1 MHHQTCFF
9 DVEGAWVERS
19 AFLVEKTAIESI
31 ADKNRDVFD
40 VSRPCH
46 IIAQLHIPDLELG
59 PCTFLEYL
67 LKVTLTVAQNVG
79 LVFLLD
85 FSQFW
90 HLKALVHPLYSS
102 FVFGSRFLLGVDF
115 AFGETATHF
124 GVIFEKAVHDLL
136 DGFVFFVIA
145 LDSEDETFDE
155 TDEFSLP
162 FGQNGFRQSFQMP

>member
-1 MHHQTCFF
+1 M
-9 DVEGAWVERS
+9 
-19 AFLVEKTAIESI
+19 
-31 ADKNRDVFD
+31 
-40 VSRPCH
+40 
-46 IIAQLHIPDLELG
+46 
-59 PCTFLEYL
+59 
-67 LKVTLTVAQNVG
+67 AQNVW

-90 HLKALVHPLYSS
+90 HLEALVHPLYSS

-115 AFGETATHF
+115 TFCETATHF
-124 GVIFEKAVHDLL
+124 DVIFEKAVHDFL

-145 LDSEDETFDE
+145 LDSEDEAFDE